1 MEKLYNLYCVVSN
14 KKVRRNE
21 KKYKR
26 YPSVNGVPGVM
37 VKTNRGY
44 FIDGRQVDIKAVK
57 TYLALCKAARD
68 EQNRQC

>member
-1 MEKLYNLYCVVSN
+1 MEKLYGLYCVISN

-26 YPSVNGVPGVM
+26 FKSVKGVPGVL

-44 FIDGRQVDIKAVK
+44 FIDGREVDKKAVE
-57 TYLALCKAARD
+57 TYFALCKAAKN
-68 EQNRQC
+68 E

>member
-1 MEKLYNLYCVVSN
+1 MYTMEKLYNLYCVISN

-26 YPSVNGVPGVM
+26 FKTVKGVPGVL

-44 FIDGRQVDIKAVK
+44 FIDGREVDKKAVE
-57 TYLALCKAARD
+57 TYFALCKSAKN
-68 EQNRQC
+68 E